1 MIRILDILTRVPV
14 VPVLVVEDVRQAA
27 PLARALVAGG
37 LDVLEVTLRTPAALR
52 AMEAMRAA
60 VPDAT
65 IGVGTV
71 TRAEDFR
78 DAFAAGAPFA
88 VTPGYAPA
96 LGEAAARAGLA
107 LLPGVMT
114 PSEILTARAAGH
126 EALKFFPAEPAG
138 GAAMLRAFAGP
149 FAEVKFCPTGGITY
163 ELAPQYLQLSNVV
176 CVGGSWLAPR
186 TLLEHGDWVAIERLA
201 REAAGLPRPN
211 RAGRNEAGR
220 NERGRNEAGQN

>member
-1 MIRILDILTRVPV
+1 V
-14 VPVLVVEDVRQAA
+14 
-27 PLARALVAGG
+27 
-37 LDVLEVTLRTPAALR
+37 
-52 AMEAMRAA
+52 
-60 VPDAT
+60 
-65 IGVGTV
+65 
-71 TRAEDFR
+71 EDFR
-78 DAFAAGAPFA
+78 DAAAAGAQFA

-114 PSEILTARAAGH
+114 PSDILAARAAGY

-163 ELAPQYLQLSNVV
+163 ELAPRYLQLSNVV

-186 TLLEHGDWVAIERLA
+186 TLLEHGDWAAIEHLA
-201 REAAGLPRPN
+201 REAVALPRPN
-211 RAGRNEAGR
+211 LPGRNEAKGNPMAR
-220 NERGRNEAGQN
+220 KAL

>member
-1 MIRILDILTRVPV
+1 MIRLLDVLARVPV
-14 VPVLVVEDVRQAA
+14 VPLLVVDNVGQAA

-60 VPDAT
+60 VPDAM
-65 IGVGTV
+65 IGAGTV
-71 TRAEDFR
+71 TRAEDLR
-78 DAFAAGAPFA
+78 DAVAAGAQFA

-96 LGEAAARAGLA
+96 LGEAAARAGLP

-114 PSEILTARAAGH
+114 PSDILAARAAGH
-126 EALKFFPAEPAG
+126 EVLKFFPAEPAG
-138 GAAMLRAFAGP
+138 GPAMVRAFAGP

-163 ELAPQYLQLSNVV
+163 EIAPKYLQLSNVV

-186 TLLEHGDWVAIERLA
+186 ALVEHGDWVAIERLA

-211 RAGRNEAGR
+211 RAGSNQAVRNHSAR
-220 NERGRNEAGQN
+220 AAL

>member
-14 VPVLVVEDVRQAA
+14 VPVLVIEDVGQAA

-52 AMEAMRAA
+52 VVEAMRAA

-65 IGVGTV
+65 IGAGTV
-71 TRAEDFR
+71 TRVEEFR
-78 DAFAAGAPFA
+78 DAAAAGAQFA

-114 PSEILTARAAGH
+114 PSDILAARAAGY

-163 ELAPQYLQLSNVV
+163 ELAPRYLQLSNVV

-186 TLLEHGDWVAIERLA
+186 TLLEHGDWAAIEHLA
-201 REAAGLPRPN
+201 REAVALPRPN
-211 RAGRNEAGR
+211 RPGRNEAKGNQVAR
-220 NERGRNEAGQN
+220 KAL